1 MSRRMI
7 TRFDTKKM
15 LEAGLETAMTLK
27 RPSMGKRPG
36 MACGIWP
43 KKLTSERNNPM
54 EQSEIQ
60 GLPEMWAVIELF
72 GHQRAAGKLSTQNIG
87 AVALIRLDVPEVTR
101 KERSYDWGTR
111 AEVTHEVTTPA
122 HTRFFGVGAIYSI
135 NPCSEETA
143 RAELARIG
151 NPPIV
156 QMEVERMKMLK
167 APPDAIDSMACEA
180 AALNAALDKLNQ
192 PELWSEGPDESTGQE
207 CPACHYGDCEV
218 VDGVIRCPECGATTP
233 LPAEGPKTET

>member
-1 MSRRMI
+1 
-7 TRFDTKKM
+7 
-15 LEAGLETAMTLK
+15 
-27 RPSMGKRPG
+27 
-36 MACGIWP
+36 
-43 KKLTSERNNPM
+43 M

-156 QMEVERMKMLK
+156 QMEVECVKIFK
-167 APPDAIDSMACEA
+167 APPEAIEA
-180 AALNAALDKLNQ
+180 PPSNITLGPRCPQCGAQSIRKGAGLPVCVNLDCTQAGLPLEPKFPAYSIRVQ
-192 PELWSEGPDESTGQE
+192 GVEST
-207 CPACHYGDCEV
+207 
-218 VDGVIRCPECGATTP
+218 TNTP
-233 LPAEGPKTET
+233 KHEGS